1 VIILNPKHENF
12 RFKSIDQLEE
22 KIKEL
27 KLDLHLIP
35 NVDSLK
41 QSLKIRNLSISNRLS
56 IHPMEGC
63 DATADGS
70 PTFLTKR
77 RYHRFG
83 SSGVGI
89 IWYESTAINPHGRS
103 NPFQLML
110 NEENKNAF
118 QDIIKEAEKAED
130 QLNKIN
136 GIFKKSIKILQLN
149 HSGRY
154 SRPGKKFPQRM
165 YSYEPLDKAYHQTL
179 SDGMILKDSDL
190 EEIETFFRESTKLAK
205 EIGFDGVDIKI
216 CHRYLLNESLSAFTR
231 GDSKYGGDPYAIRT
245 RWLKSIIKDVVSQ
258 FSSNNFL
265 ICSRMNIYDGIPYPY
280 GWGVEKQISDIYPP
294 VPNLTEPIQLIKDLH
309 HIGIDLFN
317 LTIGNPYFDSSISRP
332 FDQPVQGAKLLDEH
346 PLQGVFRFINLTR
359 KIKSSIP
366 SDVKIIGTG
375 YSWLR
380 EYSPYIAAYEVSQ
393 GNVDIVGFGRMA
405 FANPEFGQQIV
416 LNNRLDPKKCCITCS
431 KCTELMR
438 KGTVTGCVIRD
449 SHTYLPYFKG
459 KQRENN

>member
-1 VIILNPKHENF
+1 M
-12 RFKSIDQLEE
+12 DQLEK

-41 QSLKIRNLSISNRLS
+41 QPLKIANLSISNRLC

-70 PTFLTKR
+70 PTRLTKR

-89 IWYESTAINPHGRS
+89 IWYESTAINPQGRS

-118 QDIIKEAEKAED
+118 QDIIKEAEKAEE

-165 YSYEPLDKAYHQTL
+165 YSYEPLDKAYHQSI
-179 SDGMILKDSDL
+179 SDGKIFSDNDL
-190 EEIETFFRESTKLAK
+190 EELETDFRESTRLAK

-216 CHRYLLNESLSAFTR
+216 CHRYLLNESLSAFSR
-231 GDSKYGGDPYAIRT
+231 ENSKYGGDLYEERT
-245 RWLKSIIKDVVSQ
+245 RLLKNIIEKMVSQ
-258 FSSNNFL
+258 FSSNKFL
-265 ICSRMNIYDGIPYPY
+265 ICSRMNIYDGISYPY
-280 GWGVEKQISDIYPP
+280 GWGVEKKITEKYPP
-294 VPNLTEPIQLIKDLH
+294 IPDLSEPIQLIKDLH
-309 HIGIDLFN
+309 EIGVDLFN
-317 LTIGNPYFDSSISRP
+317 LTLGNPYFDSSISRP
-332 FDQPVQGAKLLDEH
+332 FDQPVQGENLPDEH
-346 PLQGVFRFINLTR
+346 PLQGIFRFINLTR
-359 KIKSSIP
+359 KIKSAIP
-366 SDVKIIGTG
+366 SDVNIIGTG

-380 EYSPYIAAYEVSQ
+380 EYSPFVAAYEVSK

-405 FANPEFGQQIV
+405 FANPEFGKQIL
-416 LNNRLDPKKCCITCS
+416 LNNELNASKCCISCS

-438 KGTVTGCVIRD
+438 KGAVTGCVIRD
-449 SHTYLPYFKG
+449 SEIYLPYYKG
-459 KQRENN
+459 KQRENM